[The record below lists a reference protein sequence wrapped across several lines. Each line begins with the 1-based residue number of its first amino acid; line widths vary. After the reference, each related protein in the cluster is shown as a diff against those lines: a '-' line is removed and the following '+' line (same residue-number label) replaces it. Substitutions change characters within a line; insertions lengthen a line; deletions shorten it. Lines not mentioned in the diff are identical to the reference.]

1 MTASICTEPDVYLGQ
16 CCDKNA
22 IWSVVLSD
30 GTTVFQDDYRPEVYP
45 ESAWVR
51 LKQYCK
57 ETGLYIK
64 SMKVAFRSHEVDVG
78 EEEDG
83 VYFCKGASA
92 FMTSNITNELYI
104 VGTLNDGVLRV
115 EKWKVPELIK
125 EGTELRNA
133 SIAGDCLIS
142 RHGKE

>member
-1 MTASICTEPDVYLGQ
+1 
-16 CCDKNA
+16 
-22 IWSVVLSD
+22 
-30 GTTVFQDDYRPEVYP
+30 
-45 ESAWVR
+45 
-51 LKQYCK
+51 
-57 ETGLYIK
+57 
-64 SMKVAFRSHEVDVG
+64 
-78 EEEDG
+78 
-83 VYFCKGASA
+83 
-92 FMTSNITNELYI
+92 MTSNITNELYI

>member
-16 CCDKNA
+16 CCDKSV

-30 GTTVFQDDYRPEVYP
+30 GTTVFQDDYRPGVYP
-45 ESAWVR
+45 ESAWIR
-51 LKQYCK
+51 LKQHCQD
-57 ETGLYIK
+57 TGLFIK
-64 SMKVAFRSHEVDVG
+64 SMKVAFRSHEIDIG
-78 EEEDG
+78 EDADG
-83 VYFCKGASA
+83 FYFCKGASA

-104 VGTLNDGVLRV
+104 VGTLNDGMLRV

-133 SIAGDCLIS
+133 TIAGDCLIS
-142 RHGKE
+142 RHDKE